1 MQELMKNSSCQL
13 EYNILNA
20 HIAKGELITSL
31 AFSISTSITVSGE
44 AITSFFTLLFL
55 SSREDIR
62 AVQPHHF
69 NLLPG
74 MA

>member
-1 MQELMKNSSCQL
+1 MQELMKNSSFQL
-13 EYNILNA
+13 EYLNA

-31 AFSISTSITVSGE
+31 AFSISISITVSGE
-44 AITSFFTLLFL
+44 ATTSFFTLLFL

-69 NLLPG
+69 NL
-74 MA
+74 